1 MERRYA
7 GSFLGAVEGNVVKH
21 SFVCRC
27 VRARLSLGVVAVL
40 LGACQG
46 PSEAGLKAAEAETTG
61 VPAASP
67 AVKVGDAQLT
77 REQRVAALRKSLS
90 RPLSRSL
97 EGLNVDT
104 LPNGRHAVHL
114 DGRFGHVG
122 DRVAGHGRTRSREIE
137 FLVPFRPCR
146 RRLTTYNV
154 VLLSSSIP

>member
-1 MERRYA
+1 
-7 GSFLGAVEGNVVKH
+7 VEGNVVKH

-114 DGRFGHVG
+114 DGRFGHATILRIKPDG
-122 DRVAGHGRTRSREIE
+122 TREHGCFDDAEHAVEFATRNEG
-137 FLVPFRPCR
+137 RP
-146 RRLTTYNV
+146 
-154 VLLSSSIP
+154 